1 MKFFNKVKWLIFN
14 FLSYIPFTFKFLS
27 FVETLSA
34 MLQGKGWG
42 SSTIKHEVSACLS
55 ILKYPQK
62 ILIDIGAHKGI
73 YTQEVRKKVHKIE
86 CHLFEPSSTN
96 IEILNQK
103 FLNLDKVFINN
114 FALSNKKTNAIL
126 FSNTPGSGIG
136 SLTKRRL
143 DHFKRLESRGYDWE
157 MNFKEQVSLIRFDEY
172 WKNKDQLIDYVK
184 IDVEGHELDV
194 LEGFGELINKIKL
207 IQFEFGGCNI
217 DTRTFFQDFWY
228 FFQEKEF
235 LLYRISPRG
244 CRLIKFYTPRE
255 ENFITSNYIA
265 VNQNIKR

>member
-1 MKFFNKVKWLIFN
+1 MKFFIKVKWLIFN
-14 FLSYIPFTFKFLS
+14 FLSYIPFPFKFLS
-27 FVETLSA
+27 LVETLSA

-55 ILKYPQK
+55 ILKYPPK

-143 DHFKRLESRGYDWE
+143 DHFKRLESRGYDWK
-157 MNFKEQVSLIRFDEY
+157 MNIEEQVNLIRFDEY
-172 WKNKDQLIDYVK
+172 WKNKDKLIDYVK

-194 LEGFGELINKIKL
+194 LEGFGGLINEIKL

-228 FFQEKEF
+228 FFQEKNF

-244 CRLIKFYTPRE
+244 CRLIKFYTPSD
-255 ENFITSNYIA
+255 ENFMTSNYIA
-265 VNQNIKR
+265 INQNI

>member
-1 MKFFNKVKWLIFN
+1 MKFFIKVKWLIFN
-14 FLSYIPFTFKFLS
+14 FLSYIPVPFKFLS

-55 ILKYPQK
+55 ILKYPPN
-62 ILIDIGAHKGI
+62 IFIDIGAHKGI

-96 IEILNQK
+96 VEILNQK

-114 FALSNKKTNAIL
+114 FALSNKKTNATL

-172 WKNKDQLIDYVK
+172 WKDKDQLIDYVK

-194 LEGFGELINKIKL
+194 LEGFGDLINKIKL

-217 DTRTFFQDFWY
+217 DTRTYFQDFWY
-228 FFQEKEF
+228 FFQEKDF

-244 CRLIKFYTPRE
+244 CRQIKFYTPSE

-265 VNQNIKR
+265 LNQNIKR